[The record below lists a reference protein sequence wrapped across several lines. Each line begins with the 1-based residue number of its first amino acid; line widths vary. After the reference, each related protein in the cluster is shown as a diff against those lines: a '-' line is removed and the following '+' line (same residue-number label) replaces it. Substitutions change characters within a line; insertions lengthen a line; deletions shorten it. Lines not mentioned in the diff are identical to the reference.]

1 MQKYFTA
8 LPCIF
13 TPFAPIRV
21 RMYLKGGET
30 MSQHLYKVSDVADI
44 LKVNTSTVW
53 RWIKAGKLS
62 AFRTGRTYRMTVDSV
77 WISSN

>member
-1 MQKYFTA
+1 
-8 LPCIF
+8 
-13 TPFAPIRV
+13 
-21 RMYLKGGET
+21 